1 MAVVTC
7 TVATPR
13 TTDRARAPSRPGW
26 KPGCP
31 ATGWVGFEPTND
43 LLAQERHIRT
53 AVGRGYADVPPIRGV
68 FNSDAT
74 TAMAVAVSVSDHM
87 PPELAELVL
96 PDKQSFPRDLLAL
109 SADNAQM
116 KGWRR
121 ERELQQQQQ
130 Q

>member
-1 MAVVTC
+1 M
-7 TVATPR
+7 ATPR
-13 TTDRARAPSRPGW
+13 MTDRAPAPRTPGW

-31 ATGWVGFEPTND
+31 ATAWVGYDPTHD

-74 TAMAVAVSVSDHM
+74 TAIAVAVSVSDHM

-96 PDKQSFPRDLLAL
+96 PDQQRFPRDVLAL

-116 KGWRR
+116 KEGRR
-121 ERELQQQQQ
+121 ERELQQQ
-130 Q
+130 